1 MNKRKILIANGPNL
15 GILGQRQPEIYG
27 SRSLADIVDAVT
39 ERVHQIAGDVE
50 VEVEQIQTNHE
61 GVLIDKFN
69 EMAHDSAYIGVILNA
84 GAWTHTSLAVA
95 DAIAAMD
102 MPVVEVHISNVH
114 SREQIR
120 RTSLIAPV
128 CRGVIAGFG
137 TYGYVLAADYLMT
150 LTK

>member
-27 SRSLADIVDAVT
+27 SRSLVDIVDAVT
-39 ERVHQIAGDVE
+39 ERVHQIAVDVE
-50 VEVEQIQTNHE
+50 VEQMQTNHE

-69 EMAHDSAYIGVILNA
+69 EIAHDSAYIGVILNA

-137 TYGYVLAADYLMT
+137 TYSYVLAADYLMT
-150 LTK
+150 LA

>member
-27 SRSLADIVDAVT
+27 SCSLADIVDAVT
-39 ERVHQIAGDVE
+39 ERVRQIAGD

-61 GVLIDKFN
+61 GILIDKFN
-69 EMAHDSAYIGVILNA
+69 EIAHDSAYIGVILNA
-84 GAWTHTSLAVA
+84 GAWTHTSLAIA